1 MKNLKTITDE
11 HINFDGNYVNLPVA
25 FTYNKIMHEQ
35 YEFYEFE
42 NRPYIIARK
51 PKIDKEKIHNGMY
64 TLGHATRPIN
74 CKNCDLLFSL
84 LKLREK
90 IIQTKSVR
98 INDKNIQLI
107 IEWCKS
113 QGLPFQ
119 GRLRD
124 INRALIDDLYKEKQL
139 LGFSIEDFMLN
150 LTTIQ
155 NAFSMYLVVKGIDK
169 PNNISGLN
177 YEECKY
183 YLKHNFERLELVTRF
198 NFEKFEYVSVADN
211 LFQAAMYQLMLLTT
225 INRNKDGALVELAI
239 CKCCHSPFMQH
250 RRNQKYCPECSPQ
263 KAYKRKKSAKRGK
276 NL

>member
-1 MKNLKTITDE
+1 M
-11 HINFDGNYVNLPVA
+11 
-25 FTYNKIMHEQ
+25 
-35 YEFYEFE
+35 
-42 NRPYIIARK
+42 
-51 PKIDKEKIHNGMY
+51 
-64 TLGHATRPIN
+64 
-74 CKNCDLLFSL
+74 